1 MKSFTSILAISTLFL
16 GLLAP
21 LSAAPDLKKSGLDD
35 DPSLVYLEH
44 YTSMPIKFLLIEDT
58 ALYASKTGKNS
69 RKLGTLASGS
79 SVQLLAMNENA
90 YRISGKGKYGLEIGL
105 AGYNKENVL
114 VEVKDGILT
123 VEGKV
128 EDKNIDYVQKGL
140 AYRKFIKQFEL
151 ASDVI
156 IDEAE
161 MVDGLL
167 KIKLGFK
174 KPKEVEGIKV
184 EVK

>member
-1 MKSFTSILAISTLFL
+1 MTFNSLFPNNGLIKMDEIHNHFVKQTADIFDNIFDSWSKIPSFPFYNVV
-16 GLLAP
+16 
-21 LSAAPDLKKSGLDD
+21 K
-35 DPSLVYLEH
+35 Y
-44 YTSMPIKFLLIEDT
+44 
-58 ALYASKTGKNS
+58 
-69 RKLGTLASGS
+69 
-79 SVQLLAMNENA
+79 
-90 YRISGKGKYGLEIGL
+90 GKGKYGLEIGL

-114 VEVKDGILT
+114 VEVKEGILT

-140 AYRKFIKQFEL
+140 ALRKFIKQFEL

-167 KIKLGFK
+167 KIKLGVKNPESYENK
-174 KPKEVEGIKV
+174 KIKI
-184 EVK
+184 K

>member
-1 MKSFTSILAISTLFL
+1 VVK
-16 GLLAP
+16 
-21 LSAAPDLKKSGLDD
+21 
-35 DPSLVYLEH
+35 Y
-44 YTSMPIKFLLIEDT
+44 
-58 ALYASKTGKNS
+58 
-69 RKLGTLASGS
+69 
-79 SVQLLAMNENA
+79 
-90 YRISGKGKYGLEIGL
+90 GKGKYGLEIGL

-174 KPKEVEGIKV
+174 KPKEVEGVKV
-184 EVK
+184 KVK

>member
-1 MKSFTSILAISTLFL
+1 MTFNSLFPNNGLIKMDEIHNHFVKHTSDIFDSIFDNWSKVPSFPFYNVV
-16 GLLAP
+16 
-21 LSAAPDLKKSGLDD
+21 K
-35 DPSLVYLEH
+35 Y
-44 YTSMPIKFLLIEDT
+44 
-58 ALYASKTGKNS
+58 
-69 RKLGTLASGS
+69 
-79 SVQLLAMNENA
+79 
-90 YRISGKGKYGLEIGL
+90 GKGKYGLEIGL

-140 AYRKFIKQFEL
+140 AFRKFIKQFEL

-167 KIKLGFK
+167 KIKLGIKNPELREGK
-174 KPKEVEGIKV
+174 KIDIK
-184 EVK
+184 

>member
-1 MKSFTSILAISTLFL
+1 MTNIEVFNNLSKQLFNGSTKFF
-16 GLLAP
+16 
-21 LSAAPDLKKSGLDD
+21 DD
-35 DPSLVYLEH
+35 AFENV
-44 YTSMPIKFLLIEDT
+44 FDT
-58 ALYASKTGKNS
+58 WSKTQSFPFWNLIKYS
-69 RKLGTLASGS
+69 
-79 SVQLLAMNENA
+79 
-90 YRISGKGKYGLEIGL
+90 KGKYGLEIGL

-140 AYRKFIKQFEL
+140 AHRKFIKQFEL
-151 ASDVI
+151 ASDVV

-174 KPKEVEGIKV
+174 KPKEVEGVKV